1 MGNGHDACS
10 QHNRYGALAALLGQ
24 GMARQRIRDGMRAI
38 DYLLSRDDMMK
49 GGVEDPKHG
58 RGTKHFD
65 AGFAKYGKPGD
76 ALQRRIELYLLD
88 CGVTEEEIATFRSI
102 MLESP

>member
-38 DYLLSRDDMMK
+38 DYLLSRDDVMK
-49 GGVEDPKHG
+49 DGE
-58 RGTKHFD
+58 
-65 AGFAKYGKPGD
+65 AKRVRPDCHRYAKQSS
-76 ALQRRIELYLLD
+76 AEL
-88 CGVTEEEIATFRSI
+88 IAEGAIS
-102 MLESP
+102 